1 MADYNLNRTVFDK
14 ASYQSVIDTSL
25 GKSNLTSPPPPLED
39 TITVEEFFNLYR
51 SIFYNIP
58 ISGNNNSHEYIVKTS
73 GEYISF
79 EQNDEDIQ
87 ALLDEITAL
96 RQENLELV
104 QQTISLQVS
113 ASSPSL

>member
-25 GKSNLTSPPPPLED
+25 GKSNLTAPPPPLED

-73 GEYISF
+73 GEYIKD
-79 EQNDEDIQ
+79 NGITEDTQ
-87 ALLDEITAL
+87 VLLDEITSL
-96 RQENLELV
+96 RQQLLTLSEANL
-104 QQTISLQVS
+104 TLQL
-113 ASSPSL
+113 SSNMQ

>member
-25 GKSNLTSPPPPLED
+25 GKSNLTAPSPPLED

-58 ISGNNNSHEYIVKTS
+58 ISGNNDSHEYIVKTS
-73 GEYISF
+73 GEYIKD
-79 EQNDEDIQ
+79 NGITEDTQ
-87 ALLDEITAL
+87 VLLDEITSL
-96 RQENLELV
+96 RQQLL
-104 QQTISLQVS
+104 TISEANLTLQL
-113 ASSPSL
+113 SSSMQ

>member
-25 GKSNLTSPPPPLED
+25 GKSNITVPPPPLED

-58 ISGNNNSHEYIVKTS
+58 ISGNNDSHEYIVKTS
-73 GEYISF
+73 GEYIKD
-79 EQNDEDIQ
+79 NGITEDTQ
-87 ALLDEITAL
+87 VLLDEITSL
-96 RQENLELV
+96 RQQLLTLSEANL
-104 QQTISLQVS
+104 TLQL
-113 ASSPSL
+113 SSSMQ